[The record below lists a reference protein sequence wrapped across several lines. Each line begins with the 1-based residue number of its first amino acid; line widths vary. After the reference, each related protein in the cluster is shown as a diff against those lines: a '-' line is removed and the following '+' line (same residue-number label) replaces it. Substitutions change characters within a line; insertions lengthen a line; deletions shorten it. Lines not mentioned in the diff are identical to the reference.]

1 MEASLKTFLVNFFPT
16 ISDSEP
22 LLQQQTLQQQTL
34 QQQSRQQQVRL
45 PQVLTHQLYLDV
57 RRSPQPLNSYLSFI
71 QKTYYNHFKDSLF
84 RSWTCTAAA
93 FYFFIQAF
101 YPNGFKHYA
110 QDLIIDLSETILDEY
125 SVAFEKHAAESM
137 V

>member
-16 ISDSEP
+16 SSESEP
-22 LLQQQTLQQQTL
+22 LLPSLQQQR
-34 QQQSRQQQVRL
+34 QSRQQPVRL

-57 RRSPQPLNSYLSFI
+57 RRNPRPLNSYLIFI
-71 QKTYYNHFKDSLF
+71 QKTYYNHLKDSLF
-84 RSWTCTAAA
+84 RSWTCTKAS

-101 YPNGFKHYA
+101 YPNGFQHYA
-110 QDLIIDLSETILDEY
+110 PDLVIDLSEKILDEY
-125 SVAFEKHAAESM
+125 SGAFDKHAAESM